1 MLENGTSGRSFRFGF
16 SEQLKPQ
23 LLPRTSS
30 RFILAVLM
38 AGLAVLLSIFPGNAH
53 AQSPE
58 NSITAYADAIK
69 KSTIAERITAMDHY
83 LTIASGGSLKVDA
96 LEFLVWDHLR
106 LGHQT
111 QSAQRA
117 QELIAISPG
126 NPIGLAVLNQNPSST
141 TQRGTQRGRSQI
153 QIQLTALR
161 SAMNSLDH
169 LNKPEGMLDRNFQ
182 ILRQQVGIMLTG
194 ATGLCYLEIEDYPN
208 ARVALQQAV
217 TNDPNNAQWVYGLGL
232 ALLNGKNRDQ
242 YHGYW
247 YLARA
252 SNLTEGTPQG
262 QQIAN
267 YARSTYHND
276 GGKEAGW
283 NRFLAS
289 AAALDSPP
297 NAESSTPAPATT
309 TSPANGATSA
319 GASGTSASNS
329 GASASASG
337 SGSPG
342 NTSKN
347 STGMVASVPATKPST
362 VSPINK
368 TKTSAGFESTL
379 REPKAPE
386 PASPPVAPPN
396 RPKVIAAPT
405 EAVSLG
411 IMIETSLLTN
421 ENREAIIATLKD
433 IVRNMRVNDEACIL
447 VFSDQLDFEQDLTA
461 DDKLL
466 EEAIGQIHPKPG
478 RALLPGIAFAAGHLK
493 RIGKNSNRV
502 LLVISDGRS
511 AQANADTLMFRS
523 QVSGVRIDCIGL
535 KTGGEMERALLERVA
550 AYSGGKASFAAGPT
564 EFRTAALEMTRT
576 MGISVP

>member
-1 MLENGTSGRSFRFGF
+1 MLENGTSGRSLKFGF

-30 RFILAVLM
+30 RFILAMLI
-38 AGLAVLLSIFPGNAH
+38 AGLAVLLSTFPANA
-53 AQSPE
+53 QTPPPE
-58 NSITAYADAIK
+58 NSITAYADAIQ
-69 KSTIAERITAMDHY
+69 KSTIAERIAAMDHY

-111 QSAQRA
+111 QSVQRA

-141 TQRGTQRGRSQI
+141 TQGGTQRGRSQI

-161 SAMNSLDH
+161 SAMSSLDH

-194 ATGLCYLEIEDYPN
+194 ATGLCYLEIEDYMN

-276 GGKEAGW
+276 GGKGAGW

-297 NAESSTPAPATT
+297 NAESTPARVTT
-309 TSPANGATSA
+309 PPANGATSA
-319 GASGTSASNS
+319 SASGTNASSNGAAGS
-329 GASASASG
+329 GASS
-337 SGSPG
+337 

-347 STGMVASVPATKPST
+347 GTGVVASVPATKSST

-379 REPKAPE
+379 REPNAPE